1 MIRGVR
7 YLLHGSPDHYLGSDV
22 LWKDPVGQ
30 KSPWVRLWRMV
41 DEAPWRVLADSLC
54 SSIPDKCAQPLNV
67 KAVDEISVLN
77 RLRVCNDFSRVD
89 ATEFTSEEID
99 LLLGRVVE
107 EHAWMRLPLHRD
119 FSGHRGAVQGECFLG
134 RDPEL
139 PDGLS
144 AGVRFIEPS
153 VDADHLRQQNRFLGP
168 WGATTAASV
177 VLRAASPVQ
186 HWRCLMDLLGAHRT
200 LADRLPQAWSETA
213 WLPLE
218 TGDAIALN
226 SLIRISNL
234 DAEIRGLARRCDYA
248 YAGPDDLSAELRA
261 HPAFPAL
268 LAQVSSGEEAL
279 PVLGQLMS
287 EAGLSIGRAARTGYR
302 DLQQYM
308 STLVSIDLLP
318 AWGILERA
326 TVATSIDA
334 VEKHLVPEVAK
345 QLSADICR
353 RTLPDLYS
361 VAHSSA
367 TARAAATVSP
377 PEEPGLA

>member
-1 MIRGVR
+1 
-7 YLLHGSPDHYLGSDV
+7 
-22 LWKDPVGQ
+22 
-30 KSPWVRLWRMV
+30 
-41 DEAPWRVLADSLC
+41 
-54 SSIPDKCAQPLNV
+54 
-67 KAVDEISVLN
+67 
-77 RLRVCNDFSRVD
+77 
-89 ATEFTSEEID
+89 
-99 LLLGRVVE
+99 
-107 EHAWMRLPLHRD
+107 
-119 FSGHRGAVQGECFLG
+119 
-134 RDPEL
+134 
-139 PDGLS
+139 
-144 AGVRFIEPS
+144 
-153 VDADHLRQQNRFLGP
+153 
-168 WGATTAASV
+168 
-177 VLRAASPVQ
+177 
-186 HWRCLMDLLGAHRT
+186 MDLLGAHRT

-353 RTLPDLYS
+353 RTLTQIPELGLSCTRARGLRDLLERM
-361 VAHSSA
+361 
-367 TARAAATVSP
+367 AR
-377 PEEPGLA
+377 